1 MSNLTDHFP
10 NVGAFHCA
18 MIGLDSAG
26 KTTVLYRL
34 KYNQYMN
41 TAPTIGF
48 NCEKFRING
57 AAYTVWD
64 VGGQDKLRPL
74 WRSYTRCTDGIIFVI
89 DSTKE
94 DRMEEAKLEL
104 LKICKSHVTTGT
116 KPGAGNAGGHIPV
129 LILANKQDLPS
140 AMDECKIEAALG
152 LKKELGLT
160 SWHLQPT
167 CAVTGEGL
175 DEGMEMLHA
184 MILQRRKL
192 RKSTSGFM
200 RPPGLTPQ
208 AIEAGK
214 QSSEKNNQHLKT
226 SRKVQR
232 SHSHH
237 VLSRS

>member
-1 MSNLTDHFP
+1 MGANVSNLTDHVP
-10 NVGAFHCA
+10 KMGAFHCA
-18 MIGLDSAG
+18 MIGLDSSG

-41 TAPTIGF
+41 TTPTIGF

-57 AAYTVWD
+57 TAYTVWD

-104 LKICKSHVTTGT
+104 LKICKSNGSSS
-116 KPGAGNAGGHIPV
+116 KNGQIPILV
-129 LILANKQDLPS
+129 LANKQDLPS
-140 AMDECKIEAALG
+140 ALDECKIETVLG
-152 LKKELGLT
+152 LKKEFDKNIQ
-160 SWHLQPT
+160 WHLQPI
-167 CAVTGEGL
+167 CAITGEGL

-184 MILQRRKL
+184 MIAQRRKL
-192 RKSTSGFM
+192 KKSQSGIIK
-200 RPPGLTPQ
+200 PPNGQTFHAPSS
-208 AIEAGK
+208 
-214 QSSEKNNQHLKT
+214 SSESSKNNSSAAMKT

-237 VLSRS
+237 MLSRS